1 MNIPKSQIRKGGSK
15 MSEFPTT
22 QQGKLCLRALVNPCE
37 FKGFESEKF
46 RYYIFTKETQ
56 GGRAFIK
63 KLFKQKKS
71 VIFCAINSHTGK
83 IFEKEIK
90 GVTIYRNKHFI
101 VNW

>member
-1 MNIPKSQIRKGGSK
+1 

-22 QQGKLCLRALVNPCE
+22 QQGKLCLRVLVNPHV
-37 FKGFESEKF
+37 FKEFESEKIHH
-46 RYYIFTKETQ
+46 YIFTKETQ
-56 GGRAFIK
+56 RGRTFIG